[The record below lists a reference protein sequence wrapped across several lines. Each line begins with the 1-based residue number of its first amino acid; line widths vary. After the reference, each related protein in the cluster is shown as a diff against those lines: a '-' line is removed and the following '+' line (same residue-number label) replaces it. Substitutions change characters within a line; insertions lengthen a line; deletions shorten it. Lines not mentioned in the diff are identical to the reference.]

1 MNTKLFT
8 HLFVAAAAV
17 TGVFSHTVAASA
29 NPLSADDSVWDSKQI
44 TILNKSQT
52 GFNDASYQKYV
63 QAEKVAIPNS
73 GQLQVNSSQLKLKHD
88 YNVSAFFINE
98 GAEMRNQLAFTSTGT
113 TNTKGLI
120 FKDISCEGAECRG
133 DWGGN
138 ALNFGD
144 GVQLGE
150 IKGGSQLDFFLR
162 ADGLNLGVNANI
174 YGTQTADNPDG
185 LQHAI
190 AYAVSGKYIL
200 LGFEDLYGEFEAS
213 GGHNQQSDR
222 DINDVVFAV
231 DIGEENV
238 RSLLQPVPEP
248 SVTLS
253 LLGLG
258 AAGLM
263 LRRRQNSAIK

>member
-8 HLFVAAAAV
+8 RLLVAAAAV
-17 TGVFSHTVAASA
+17 SGVLSHTVAASA
-29 NPLSADDSVWDSKQI
+29 NPLVADDSIWNVEQL
-44 TILNKSQT
+44 TILGKSQT
-52 GFNDASYQKYV
+52 GFDDSSYQKFV
-63 QAEKVAIPNS
+63 QAERVAIANS
-73 GQLQVNSSQLKLKHD
+73 GQLKVNSSQLKLKYD

-98 GAEMRNQLAFTSTGT
+98 GAEMRNQLAFTSTGA

-120 FKDISCEGAECRG
+120 FKDISCQGAACLG
-133 DWGGN
+133 DWGGS
-138 ALNFGD
+138 ALKFGD
-144 GVQLGE
+144 GVQLGQ

-162 ADGLNLGVNANI
+162 ADGLNLGTNANI
-174 YGTQTADNPDG
+174 YGTQTGDNADG
-185 LQHAI
+185 LQHAV
-190 AYAVSGKYIL
+190 AYAISGKYIL

-213 GGHNQQSDR
+213 GGRNQESDR
-222 DINDVVFAV
+222 DLNDVVFAV